1 MKREEK
7 YPDTR
12 SFHFYNANPK
22 GRTGG
27 DCVVRALCTAM
38 NQPWDVTVRELT
50 ELGIELGYVLN
61 DKHTYEKY
69 LTRKGWTKHKQPK
82 KSDNT
87 KYTGKEFT
95 RIIDKKVNYIARIG
109 GHHIVAIMN
118 GRVNDIW
125 NSTDGCIGNYWTK
138 TEEN

>member
-12 SFHFYNANPK
+12 SFHYYNANPK

-138 TEEN
+138 TKEN